1 MTPTPQFPDL
11 PNQGG
16 SGRVSFPGLCSHG
29 GTNMTPHD
37 AVSGPTRDIRALK
50 LAYLIPATPSD
61 GFYAQVAMFRMGLD
75 ALGPPYSESQV
86 ILTIGADEGTVVPPR
101 WRQSLNRVEVNF
113 VQRTADASF
122 RGQVAGRWSMVPSD
136 VDVVVLGNAD
146 TLAIARYDELV
157 GVVHTH
163 QLVAGAIVHSPLRFP
178 DGMSNEAGWRMLA
191 NRLLDRDIECDH
203 HTTLPNSH
211 EGSTATPYYV
221 NGGAVFIGGELFK
234 RLRPVYLRIEPTVAG
249 MIADPRFSHQA
260 SLALAIRATDAPR
273 IAMEMRYNFPN
284 DPRADELYPDD
295 SADIRTLHFLRTTE
309 FDRQKIFAD
318 ADGFARFLAL
328 RLGGSNAVLQRRV
341 RELTGGRYPFE

>member
-1 MTPTPQFPDL
+1 MKAHAL
-11 PNQGG
+11 E
-16 SGRVSFPGLCSHG
+16 
-29 GTNMTPHD
+29 
-37 AVSGPTRDIRALK
+37 IR
-50 LAYLIPATPSD
+50 PSPL
-61 GFYAQVAMFRMGLD
+61 QN
-75 ALGPPYSESQV
+75 S
-86 ILTIGADEGTVVPPR
+86 I
-101 WRQSLNRVEVNF
+101 
-113 VQRTADASF
+113 
-122 RGQVAGRWSMVPSD
+122 
-136 VDVVVLGNAD
+136 
-146 TLAIARYDELV
+146 
-157 GVVHTH
+157 
-163 QLVAGAIVHSPLRFP
+163 HSPLRFP

-203 HTTLPNSH
+203 QTTLPNSH